1 MPLKTD
7 AESASLITETLKA
20 ANHYLSQ
27 NSRLEQFRRYLTKSK
42 ISEFTM
48 NPDDTEMIQNDFVE
62 MRKTNSVTG
71 ADDLHALLVLSRLL
85 AIARGKQMLDK
96 ESWEMAK
103 EMETKRRQRVAELPK
118 PSSRTRQ
125 Q

>member
-7 AESASLITETLKA
+7 AESVQLITETLKA

-27 NSRLEQFRRYLTKSK
+27 NSRLEQFRRYLTQARTSVF
-42 ISEFTM
+42 SM

-62 MRKTNSVTG
+62 MRKANSVTN
-71 ADDLHALLVLSRLL
+71 ADDLHSLLVLSRLL
-85 AIARGKQMLDK
+85 AIARGKKVLDK
-96 ESWEMAK
+96 ESWELAK
-103 EMETKRRQRVAELPK
+103 DMEAKRRQRIADLPK
-118 PSSRTRQ
+118 SSLRLRQ